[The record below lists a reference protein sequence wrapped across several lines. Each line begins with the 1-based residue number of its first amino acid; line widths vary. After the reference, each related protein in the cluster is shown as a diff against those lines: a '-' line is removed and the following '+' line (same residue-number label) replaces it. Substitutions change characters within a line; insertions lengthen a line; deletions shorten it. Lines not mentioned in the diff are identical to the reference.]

1 MLFQLDFTKEN
12 PDLDCTVELWGEEFA
27 VPKSSIAF
35 AKELIRGTVE
45 HLAEIDQK
53 IASFAEG
60 WTIAR
65 MGNVDRNL
73 MRLATYEI
81 FFRNDIPERVSLNE
95 AIELAKR
102 FGGEESAKF
111 INGILDRLVSSQKDI
126 GEQVPEGSEAP
137 ITLETPEVSKVLA
150 VLEALEASA
159 ALSVESTTEGSK
171 SELPGS

>member
-12 PDLDCTVELWGEEFA
+12 PDLDRTVELWGEEFA
-27 VPKSSIAF
+27 VPKSSIDF

-45 HLAEIDQK
+45 HLSEIDQK
-53 IASFAEG
+53 IAAFSEG
-60 WTIAR
+60 WTIVR

-73 MRLATYEI
+73 MRLATFEI

-102 FGGEESAKF
+102 FGGEDSAKF
-111 INGILDRLVSSQKDI
+111 VNGILDRLVSSKKDI
-126 GEQVPEGSEAP
+126 GKQILERPEAP
-137 ITLETPEVSKVLA
+137 RAIESPEVSKVLA

-159 ALSVESTTEGSK
+159 ALGVESKTEGSE